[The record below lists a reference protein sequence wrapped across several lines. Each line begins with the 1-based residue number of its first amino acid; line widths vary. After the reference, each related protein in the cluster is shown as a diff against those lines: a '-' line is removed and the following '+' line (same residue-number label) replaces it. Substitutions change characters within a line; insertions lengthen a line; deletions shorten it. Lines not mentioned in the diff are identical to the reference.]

1 MAEKRTKPLS
11 EGGIGGGDKPTLAVS
26 ARKTRS
32 CAECRRRRI
41 RCDGEQVPCAQC
53 VYYQVPERCYYPQ
66 RQYRRVTTVKAYE
79 SLSDAYSTVERIL
92 ERLFPGLSIQYLDTL
107 SRDELISL
115 ICHQPVTESAH
126 AEAEQNSDPAA
137 TEILLGFEGSRTQ
150 EFIWNERF
158 DGENQ
163 QRQVGI
169 DDVNGVTA
177 LFDTDSGRSYLGISS
192 VPAILHVMAYTSPHL
207 SCAIQT
213 AKMAVNQE
221 PTNAP
226 LLDLPLLFSHVPRP
240 PTTQRQVTDEAALI
254 DAYFRFLH
262 PILPMVDETDFRQC
276 YTHGGRTDHARGP
289 WLALMNMVLAF
300 GYISCNDDNKA
311 GHLYFSQR
319 ALEHMSISCFGVGH
333 LYMLQA
339 LILFGGWYLHFLNKP
354 NMANAILGAAHRMA
368 LAMGLHREIP
378 LDKTASADSQW
389 LAGVR
394 TRTWWCLFCL
404 DTWAGTT
411 LGRPPCHVPGM
422 AGLNEASAI
431 CHGFLNYGTISMEA
445 SVTFSIIAARIQGR
459 IAKTPL
465 IPPAAVKQ
473 FDAELLNWYDNHHL
487 VFQGDHEPYEKIPV
501 AALLIEYRYL
511 NTRMLLHR
519 PSLLVQCVKAG
530 NVHSDMASFA
540 KICCCV
546 AKQTVDTIAKT
557 WYPNQLLSWKASWF
571 LFQACLVLLLNLLST
586 SVSPSEANELED
598 YIARSMDLFAK
609 MYPWRTALKQG
620 QDLIQFIL
628 LSRNQ
633 SNEGWGSNWF
643 ISDDELVSLLGI
655 SELTGECT

>member
-1 MAEKRTKPLS
+1 MGGSEKS
-11 EGGIGGGDKPTLAVS
+11 NLAVS
-26 ARKTRS
+26 SRKTRS

-79 SLSDAYSTVERIL
+79 SLSDAYNTAQRIL

-115 ICHQPVTESAH
+115 ISPQTVIEFAQ
-126 AEAEQNSDPAA
+126 AEAAQTSDPAA
-137 TEILLGFEGSRTQ
+137 TEILLGFEGPRTQ
-150 EFIWNERF
+150 EFIWDERF
-158 DGENQ
+158 DVANQ
-163 QRQVGI
+163 QRQAGI
-169 DDVNGVTA
+169 DDVNGITA

-207 SCAIQT
+207 SYAIQT
-213 AKMAVNQE
+213 KKMEANQE

-226 LLDLPLLFSHVPRP
+226 LLNLPLSFSQVPCP
-240 PTTQRQVTDEAALI
+240 PASQRQVTDESALI
-254 DAYFRFLH
+254 DAYFQFLH
-262 PILPMVDETDFRQC
+262 PILPMVDEADFRQC
-276 YTHGGRTDHARGP
+276 YTHGGRTDLARDP
-289 WLALMNMVLAF
+289 WLALLNMVLAF
-300 GYISCNDDNKA
+300 GYISCNDDSKA
-311 GHLYFSQR
+311 GHLHFSQR
-319 ALEHMSISCFGVGH
+319 ALENMNVSCFGVGH

-354 NMANAILGAAHRMA
+354 NMANAVLGAAHRMA

-378 LDKTASADSQW
+378 LDKIASAESHW
-389 LAGVR
+389 MAGVR

-422 AGLNEASAI
+422 AGLNEASALRR
-431 CHGFLNYGTISMEA
+431 GFLDYGAISMNA

-473 FDAELLNWYDNHHL
+473 FDNELLKWHDNHHL
-487 VFQGDHEPYEKIPV
+487 VFRGDSEPNQDISL
-501 AALLIEYRYL
+501 AALFIEYRYL

-519 PSLLVQCVKAG
+519 PFLLVQCVKAG
-530 NVHSDMASFA
+530 NVHSDLMSFA
-540 KICCCV
+540 NTCCCV
-546 AKQTVDTIAKT
+546 AKQTVDTIART

-571 LFQACLVLLLNLLST
+571 LFQACLVLLLRLQST
-586 SVSPSEANELED
+586 SISPFEANELED
-598 YIARSMDLFAK
+598 YITQSMDLFTK

-620 QDLIQFIL
+620 QDLIQFIWS
-628 LSRNQ
+628 SRNKG
-633 SNEGWGSNWF
+633 NEAWGSSWL
-643 ISDDELVSLLGI
+643 ISDDDLVSLLGI
-655 SELTGECT
+655 SDLTGDCS